1 MYLAIT
7 TRPDI
12 AFSVSVV
19 SQSLESPKQSDWQAV
34 KRIFKYLRGTLS
46 TKLLY
51 RTNYKPGMLEA
62 FSDADYAGDIQT
74 RRSTSGIV
82 CKYFGGA
89 ISWMSQ
95 KQRSVALSMTE
106 AEFIAASEGTKEVIW
121 LKRLLQ
127 EITVLNEVPTLMIDN
142 ASAIKL
148 VKNPEF
154 HKRSKHVEVR
164 YYFVREKYHEGVIN
178 VEHVASIDQIADIM
192 TKPLAK
198 VQYLKLVNML
208 GLSN

>member
-51 RTNYKPGMLEA
+51 RTNYKPGMLKA

-95 KQRSVALSMTE
+95 KQRSVALSTTE
-106 AEFIAASEGTKEVIW
+106 AEFIAANEGTKEVIW